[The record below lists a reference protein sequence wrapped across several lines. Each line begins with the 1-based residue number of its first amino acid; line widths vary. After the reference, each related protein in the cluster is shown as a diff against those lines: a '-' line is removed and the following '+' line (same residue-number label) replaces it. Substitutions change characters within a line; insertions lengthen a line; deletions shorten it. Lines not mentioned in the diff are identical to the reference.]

1 MACRVCQMTGNG
13 ALLSWEAMSKLRV
26 GILFGGRTT
35 EHEVSVVSAT
45 TVMKALDP
53 ARYEPVLIGLDQDG
67 SWRAAEP
74 EHELLPEYVFTSDD
88 AVHCFP
94 GLRETLTFYGRDDA
108 GDALAR
114 PLDVAFPI
122 IHGRDGEDGSLQGLL
137 EMARIP
143 YVGTGVL
150 GSALC
155 MDKTL
160 TKRALRDAG
169 LPVLPSL
176 EMSRHRA
183 LADPES
189 FVSEAEEQFPNYPL
203 FVKPTNT
210 GSSVGVKKAT
220 SRVHLKECIKE
231 AARYDLDVMVEP
243 AADAR
248 EVECAVLGGHDPQP
262 SVLGEIISANDF
274 YDYEA
279 KYVSDDTRL
288 LIPAALPEA
297 LADEMRAIAV
307 TAFRVLKC
315 WGMARVDFFVERD
328 TNRVWLNELN
338 TLPGFTEGSMYPRL
352 WDASGI
358 SLPHLVER
366 LIELAFERH
375 REQSS
380 LETHFRG

>member
-1 MACRVCQMTGNG
+1 MTAIG
-13 ALLSWEAMSKLRV
+13 ALLSSGAMPKLRV
-26 GILFGGRTT
+26 GILFGGRST

-53 ARYEPVLIGLDQDG
+53 GRYVPVLIGLDQDG
-67 SWRAAEP
+67 TWRVAEP
-74 EHELLPEYVFTSDD
+74 EHELLPESVFTSDD
-88 AVHCFP
+88 AVQCFP
-94 GLRETLTFYGRDDA
+94 GLRETLAFYGRDGA
-108 GDALAR
+108 EEALAT
-114 PLDVAFPI
+114 PLDVVFPI
-122 IHGRDGEDGSLQGLL
+122 VHGRDGEDGSLQGLL
-137 EMARIP
+137 ELARIP
-143 YVGTGVL
+143 YVGAGVL
-150 GSALC
+150 GAALC

-176 EMSRHRA
+176 ETSRQAA
-183 LADPES
+183 LRNPDDLAGA
-189 FVSEAEEQFPNYPL
+189 AEELFPSYPL

-231 AARYDLDVMVEP
+231 AARYDLDVMVEQ

-248 EVECAVLGGHDPQP
+248 EIECAVLGGHDPQA

-279 KYVSDDTRL
+279 KYISDDTQL
-288 LIPAALPEA
+288 IIPAALPEA
-297 LADEMRAIAV
+297 LADEIRAMALS
-307 TAFRVLKC
+307 AFRVLKC
-315 WGMARVDFFVERD
+315 WGMARADFFVEHD
-328 TNRVWLNELN
+328 GGRVWLNELN

-358 SLPHLVER
+358 SLPHLVDR
-366 LIELAFERH
+366 LIELAFER
-375 REQSS
+375 RAEQAS